1 MKILRPT
8 SPQARIEIL
17 PLIDI
22 VFLLLVF
29 FIYAMLSM
37 AVHRGMPVDLPAS
50 TTAEIDKALT
60 LTVTIR
66 ADGGIFLD
74 KAPAPLDALKAMIET
89 RARETNKPA
98 AELGVQLFA
107 DQTVPYQRVFDVLDQ
122 IRLAGL
128 NRISLQAVGADGP
141 EAGGAKTDGDGQK

>member
-1 MKILRPT
+1 MKLQRPT

-37 AVHRGMPVDLPAS
+37 AVHRGMPVELPDS
-50 TTAEIDKALT
+50 TTADVDKT
-60 LTVTIR
+60 LNLSVTIQV
-66 ADGGIFLD
+66 DGSIFLD
-74 KAPAPLDALKAMIET
+74 KAAAPLTALKAMIET
-89 RARETNKPA
+89 RARAAGKPA

-107 DQTVPYQRVFDVLDQ
+107 DRSVPYQRVFDVLDQ
-122 IRLAGL
+122 IRLAGPT
-128 NRISLQAVGADGP
+128 RISLQAVSP
-141 EAGGAKTDGDGQK
+141 TDGE